1 MNDSLL
7 GGIEHVSLVGR
18 LMDFLTWAEIRD
30 PEHGLPERTESE
42 FKLIEIAR
50 KTNSLMAVFYRL
62 NKILAF
68 FSFDDLPLKTPL
80 FNITRADWLEYH
92 RETFIF
98 LTISFQ
104 DRALKLT
111 NEALQLG
118 LSAIQCKHDRILKK
132 INNSYP
138 QVSQA
143 LVTIDNCVSQY
154 RETRNSIIHEGH
166 GTDFGDYSRFQAV
179 SQIERWGV
187 TNIDCDSFDYLS
199 EFVRIRNEL
208 VEVVHNFGNQAIN
221 ASEILLD
228 ALEPPVGELIRVM
241 RQEHGLDG

>member
-1 MNDSLL
+1 MSDTLL

-18 LMDFLTWAEIRD
+18 LMDLLTWAEMRD
-30 PEHGLPERTESE
+30 PEDELLDVTESE
-42 FKLIEIAR
+42 LKLIEIAR

-68 FSFDDLPLKTPL
+68 LSFNDLPLKTPL

-92 RETFIF
+92 REIFLF

-118 LSAIQCKHDRILKK
+118 LSAIQCRHSRILNK
-132 INNSYP
+132 INDSHP
-138 QVSQA
+138 QVAHA
-143 LVTIDNCVSQY
+143 LVIIDNCVSQY

-166 GTDFGDYSRFQAV
+166 GTDFGDYSRFQSI

-187 TNIDCDSFDYLS
+187 TNIAILTLVRYSHISLFFYEKWDS
-199 EFVRIRNEL
+199 RI
-208 VEVVHNFGNQAIN
+208 GCT
-221 ASEILLD
+221 S
-228 ALEPPVGELIRVM
+228 
-241 RQEHGLDG
+241 